1 MDYLSESRTSHG
13 GGDLI
18 ASSSNF
24 DLNDLGAGLGD
35 AGLGNKSF
43 QSMLSA
49 TSLTSGNA
57 SSSSKAVL
65 AALRALQDKIRRL
78 ESERSQALDEV
89 TQLRM
94 QLKDQEIESEHQ
106 KQRDQLTTQK
116 SLQDAKVSQER
127 LQQEKTELEVRVQR
141 MEDKIRL
148 SQQSSE
154 ELQTKIRVLEDEKHS
169 ANLRIREMEH
179 AHHQMEQQI
188 KSAQIKEKGMYG
200 PPPVH
205 CYSHSYHDGPT
216 VDMANTLIWETK
228 HHEEEVTLLNHRVS
242 SLQEELT
249 KISHDKGALDGRI
262 VELDQLVGQLL
273 ALNESLVAQLS
284 GKPWRALTP
293 SVPSTKKVKKTS
305 SKKTSTSSNATAP
318 RVASLSTVS
327 ADISRSLAKKPA
339 TKHVDVND
347 IDQLKSLHKAYAKM
361 ASSLTRSLS
370 PSKSPSRAGRKASSH
385 HDLSEMT
392 HSAASL
398 GTSRGSTRLSR
409 KKKTATATASSSS
422 SAYTAAEET
431 TSRSTTPLSSSH
443 TASVR
448 IPKPNVSFDASQL
461 DASSL
466 GHAPSRSYLTTQQ
479 IDLSQLRTP
488 ATGGAAPSSS
498 SYLSS
503 PSSSPARATPP
514 AEDLRAMINT
524 LEDEFSDLNR
534 QYRRLLSNV
543 SAASTDVPESLNE
556 QSIDARA
563 QEIVKVIQKLH
574 EKGEQLRVLKSPTK

>member
-1 MDYLSESRTSHG
+1 
-13 GGDLI
+13 
-18 ASSSNF
+18 
-24 DLNDLGAGLGD
+24 
-35 AGLGNKSF
+35 
-43 QSMLSA
+43 
-49 TSLTSGNA
+49 
-57 SSSSKAVL
+57 
-65 AALRALQDKIRRL
+65 
-78 ESERSQALDEV
+78 
-89 TQLRM
+89 
-94 QLKDQEIESEHQ
+94 
-106 KQRDQLTTQK
+106 
-116 SLQDAKVSQER
+116 
-127 LQQEKTELEVRVQR
+127 
-141 MEDKIRL
+141 
-148 SQQSSE
+148 
-154 ELQTKIRVLEDEKHS
+154 
-169 ANLRIREMEH
+169 
-179 AHHQMEQQI
+179 
-188 KSAQIKEKGMYG
+188 
-200 PPPVH
+200 
-205 CYSHSYHDGPT
+205 
-216 VDMANTLIWETK
+216 MANTLIWETK

-293 SVPSTKKVKKTS
+293 SVPSTKKAKKAT
-305 SKKTSTSSNATAP
+305 SKKTSTSSTANAP

-361 ASSLTRSLS
+361 ASSLTRSHS
-370 PSKSPSRAGRKASSH
+370 PSKSPSRAGRKASSSH
-385 HDLSEMT
+385 HDHPSEMS

-409 KKKTATATASSSS
+409 KKKSTAASSSS
-422 SAYTAAEET
+422 SSYAAAEE
-431 TSRSTTPLSSSH
+431 TSRSTTPVSSSSSLH

-466 GHAPSRSYLTTQQ
+466 GHGAPSRSYLTTQQ

-488 ATGGAAPSSS
+488 AAPSSS
-498 SYLSS
+498 SSSYLTS
-503 PSSSPARATPP
+503 PSSPARATPPP
-514 AEDLRAMINT
+514 AEDLRAMINS

>member
-1 MDYLSESRTSHG
+1 
-13 GGDLI
+13 
-18 ASSSNF
+18 
-24 DLNDLGAGLGD
+24 
-35 AGLGNKSF
+35 
-43 QSMLSA
+43 
-49 TSLTSGNA
+49 
-57 SSSSKAVL
+57 
-65 AALRALQDKIRRL
+65 
-78 ESERSQALDEV
+78 
-89 TQLRM
+89 
-94 QLKDQEIESEHQ
+94 
-106 KQRDQLTTQK
+106 
-116 SLQDAKVSQER
+116 
-127 LQQEKTELEVRVQR
+127 
-141 MEDKIRL
+141 
-148 SQQSSE
+148 
-154 ELQTKIRVLEDEKHS
+154 
-169 ANLRIREMEH
+169 
-179 AHHQMEQQI
+179 
-188 KSAQIKEKGMYG
+188 
-200 PPPVH
+200 
-205 CYSHSYHDGPT
+205 
-216 VDMANTLIWETK
+216 MANTLIWETK

-293 SVPSTKKVKKTS
+293 SVPSTKKAKKVT
-305 SKKTSTSSNATAP
+305 SKKTSASSTASAP

-361 ASSLTRSLS
+361 ASSLTRSHS
-370 PSKSPSRAGRKASSH
+370 PSKSPSRAGRKASSSH
-385 HDLSEMT
+385 HDLSEMS

-409 KKKTATATASSSS
+409 KKKSTAASSSS
-422 SAYTAAEET
+422 SSYAAAEE

-443 TASVR
+443 TTSVR

-466 GHAPSRSYLTTQQ
+466 GHGAPSRNYLTTQQ

-488 ATGGAAPSSS
+488 AAPSSS
-498 SYLSS
+498 SSSS
-503 PSSSPARATPP
+503 PSYLASPSSPARAAPP
-514 AEDLRAMINT
+514 AEDLRAMINS

-543 SAASTDVPESLNE
+543 SAASSDVPESLNE